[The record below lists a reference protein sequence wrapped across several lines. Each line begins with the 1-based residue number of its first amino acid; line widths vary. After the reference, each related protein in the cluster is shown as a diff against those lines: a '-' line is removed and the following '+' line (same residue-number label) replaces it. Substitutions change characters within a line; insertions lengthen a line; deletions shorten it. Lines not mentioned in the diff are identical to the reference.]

1 MRHALDIRL
10 RLHIDEAEIRPGE
23 TLRDTAERLLREV
36 MTVDDK
42 VLDVHE
48 EVRRDSSPTN
58 SGRRPDCQS

>member
-48 EVRRDSSPTN
+48 EVRRDSSPRN

>member
-1 MRHALDIRL
+1 MRYALDIRL
-10 RLHIDEAEIRPGE
+10 RLHIDEADIRPGE

-48 EVRRDSSPTN
+48 EVRRDSSLRN
-58 SGRRPDCQS
+58 GGRRPDCRS